1 MIQRCD
7 PVVLNQIKALVAP
20 ILYSPETL
28 QTRQRRLARLG
39 YTIAETGEGV
49 YLATLPHGVRLME
62 LR

>member
-20 ILYSPETL
+20 ILSSPETL

-39 YTIAETGEGV
+39 YTIAETGEWV